1 MWLTQPRHLRRKDFA
16 STVAIA
22 LCIKITYFV
31 DSQSSLNFK
40 TDSELIEWKLWLN
53 KLPEITTFAPLFLM
67 FMLENK
73 INRHHNFAKL
83 HALMSHGLTL
93 MVAAYYYIQIYA
105 KPDGESK
112 FEGISE
118 EL

>member
-1 MWLTQPRHLRRKDFA
+1 MRKKDLA
-16 STVAIA
+16 STIAIA

-40 TDSELIEWKLWLN
+40 TDSELIDIKLYLG
-53 KLPEITTFAPLFLM
+53 KLPAVTTFIPLFLM

-83 HALMSHGLTL
+83 HAMMSHGLTL
-93 MVAAYYYIQIYA
+93 MVGAYYYLQI
-105 KPDGESK
+105 
-112 FEGISE
+112 FT
-118 EL
+118 

>member
-1 MWLTQPRHLRRKDFA
+1 MWLTQPRHLRKKDLA
-16 STVAIA
+16 STIVIA
-22 LCIKITYFV
+22 ACIKATYFV

-40 TDSELIEWKLWLN
+40 TDVTLIEMKLKTN
-53 KLPEITTFAPLFLM
+53 RNHIITTFVPLFLM

-93 MVAAYYYIQIYA
+93 MVGIHYYIQI
-105 KPDGESK
+105 
-112 FEGISE
+112 FV
-118 EL
+118 

>member
-1 MWLTQPRHLRRKDFA
+1 MRHKDLA
-16 STVAIA
+16 ATIAIA
-22 LCIKITYFV
+22 FCIKVSYFV

-40 TDSELIEWKLWLN
+40 TDTELIDIKLYLN
-53 KLPEITTFAPLFLM
+53 KIPAVTTFAPLFFT

-93 MVAAYYYIQIYA
+93 MVGAYYYIQTFQ
-105 KPDGESK
+105 KPEME
-112 FEGISE
+112 FETANISN
-118 EL
+118 ELVA